1 MPSGRYIERPTLH
14 PKGFVS
20 QAKLPYDLRVA
31 EVRAA
36 MDDMY
41 DFLYNVNSFLTAR
54 GYDRF
59 EEMLAGAAYSGVMSE
74 LVVQS
79 LSKQSATLVA
89 NQWHNGRPDLIP
101 VGRYGEMGVLRGEEG
116 VEIKASR
123 YESGWQGHNI
133 ERGWIMIFQYRID
146 PESDPV
152 ERREPTKFE
161 RVLCAYLEEDDWS
174 FSGRRE
180 GSRRTATASIR
191 RSGTEKLERNP
202 VYLDPD
208 YAARRRRSN

>member
-1 MPSGRYIERPTLH
+1 MSD
-14 PKGFVS
+14 
-20 QAKLPYDLRVA
+20 AKLPYDLRVA

-41 DFLYNVNSFLTAR
+41 DFLYNVNSFLTGR

-101 VGRYGEMGVLRGEEG
+101 IGAYGEEGVLRGEDG
-116 VEIKASR
+116 VEVKASR
-123 YESGWQGHNI
+123 YESGWQGHNV
-133 ERGWIMIFQYRID
+133 ENGFIMIFQYRID
-146 PESDPV
+146 AETDPV

-161 RVLCAYLEEDDWS
+161 RVLCAYLDETDWS

-191 RSGTEKLERNP
+191 KSGTEKLAANP
-202 VYLDPD
+202 VYLDPG
-208 YAARRRRSN
+208 YAAHRRRSS